1 MTRSPALLGASLA
14 PKATA
19 IAGYY
24 LFDTGGNFTSMVGAA
39 IGIDIGS
46 MLANFNATRDNEI
59 AVPNMSNTYVGLQSL
74 CWDRDCVCV
83 AAVPFA

>member
-1 MTRSPALLGASLA
+1 MTRLPALLGASLA

-39 IGIDIGS
+39 IGINIDS

-59 AVPNMSNTYVGLQSL
+59 AVRKMSNTHVGLQSL
-74 CWDRDCVCV
+74 C
-83 AAVPFA
+83 